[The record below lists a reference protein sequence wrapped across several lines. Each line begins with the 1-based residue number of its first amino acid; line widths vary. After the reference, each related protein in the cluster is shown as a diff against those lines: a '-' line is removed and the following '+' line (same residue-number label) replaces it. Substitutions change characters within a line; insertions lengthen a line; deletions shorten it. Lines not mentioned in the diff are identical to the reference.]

1 MGRQKFT
8 DRRRVSLHKY
18 ILYISIL
25 HSNISDKSGKM
36 KFIAVLL
43 FALVAFASAEECM
56 DAKDW
61 SKDALADESFCEHYK
76 VRNYCVGRFGWV
88 MKKKCA
94 KMCGYCTVP
103 TEVPVVIVVVTEA
116 PVVETEAPVVETEPP
131 VVVTEAPVVET
142 EPPVVVTEAPVVV
155 TEAPV
160 VVETEPPVV
169 ETEAPVVV
177 TEAPAESLISDIDA
191 AAAAVQAAVDAI
203 LGSAGVGG
211 DEASMME
218 ALKGAPAID
227 FDLDALLGADAL
239 GGLLGGLGR

>member
-61 SKDALADESFCEHYK
+61 SKDALAGESFCEHYK

-94 KMCGYCTVP
+94 KTCGYCTVP
-103 TEVPVVIVVVTEA
+103 TEAPVVIVVEEAAAVIAAVEEAPVVVEEEAAVVVVVEEAPEPPVTPAPVVETEA
-116 PVVETEAPVVETEPP
+116 PVVVETEAPIVETEAPVVETEPP
-131 VVVTEAPVVET
+131 VVVEAEAPVVET
-142 EPPVVVTEAPVVV
+142 EPPVVVTGAP
-155 TEAPV
+155 
-160 VVETEPPVV
+160 VVETEPPVL
-169 ETEAPVVV
+169 V
-177 TEAPAESLISDIDA
+177 T
-191 AAAAVQAAVDAI
+191 
-203 LGSAGVGG
+203 
-211 DEASMME
+211 
-218 ALKGAPAID
+218 
-227 FDLDALLGADAL
+227 
-239 GGLLGGLGR
+239 

>member
-94 KMCGYCTVP
+94 KTCGYCTVP
-103 TEVPVVIVVVTEA
+103 TEVPVVIVVEEAAAVIAAVEEAPVVVEEEAPVVVGEEAAVVVVVEEAPEPPVTAAPVVETEA
-116 PVVETEAPVVETEPP
+116 PVVVETEAPIVETEAPVVETEPP
-131 VVVTEAPVVET
+131 VVV
-142 EPPVVVTEAPVVV
+142 
-155 TEAPV
+155 
-160 VVETEPPVV
+160 
-169 ETEAPVVV
+169 ETEAH
-177 TEAPAESLISDIDA
+177 
-191 AAAAVQAAVDAI
+191 
-203 LGSAGVGG
+203 
-211 DEASMME
+211 
-218 ALKGAPAID
+218 
-227 FDLDALLGADAL
+227 
-239 GGLLGGLGR
+239 